1 MSTKTLRKRIALVA
15 VAALGFGLV
24 SGTPANAGTG
34 SASNYTSS
42 LVQSWTALT
51 VVSDAT
57 TGKNGFFYVDTRN
70 TSIPANTAAVGNEKP
85 LQTGEKI
92 ELAVTSAPTGRAV
105 TDLNLNV
112 MKNAGSVVGSAF
124 TTATNTSDGAD
135 TAAVLESDNADNI
148 SPNGSIGS
156 TEALSNE
163 SNRYWFAVNTDTA
176 AALGAGKYT
185 IRIRLTNANSQVI
198 DYTMTVKFVASI
210 ADAGSVLTLART
222 GVITTGAAYA
232 HTANT
237 NITATLRDADGG
249 RIQMGQDLS
258 TGTRA
263 GWAPTLNAN
272 LPATTAAA
280 GETLTISDTGVTAV
294 DHVACG
300 TGGAAACVATTA
312 TSMTR
317 ILSQALAAAGDG
329 VYGISDAGI
338 TTAASSTATVT
349 VRVSTASASASIA
362 VPVITA
368 TTAVLTGATVLLA
381 ATGTALA
388 DTIARA
394 HTAGAISYTLPL
406 SATTAKLTVDTT
418 SVVAGEALTATTTWS
433 GSYASTAVTP
443 ASDDVATVYTDASGK
458 VVINLANTAPVA
470 GGTVDVVITGFADA
484 TESLDIT
491 LTWAK
496 AAIDSLT
503 VIDPVSGVYAK
514 TKSATTFTVI
524 AKDQFGNALSGEQ
537 IIPSLSS
544 TSANYSATTTY
555 APVTTGAAGTATWT
569 LTDAAATDTVG
580 DAITFTS
587 VTNSGET
594 ATYSLTYKATL
605 PAATTLTGFQ
615 SSSQDAAGTA
625 AAGGVAARGVS
636 ISSAEGLTGTL
647 IIARDLSKT
656 LATYDDGASDD
667 MYAVRIRAVTS
678 TGAAATGAA
687 VTLTASTGGWVQGL
701 TGLPGSSLTVAADAS
716 GDAYFRILATATGT
730 LTFTATSGTSSFAFP
745 LTIADQ
751 TNTAARFVTITG
763 ATTGTAN
770 GAGVPVTAT
779 VTDRYGNGVANVNLT
794 VTASGVGAFMG
805 GSTSQSFT
813 TDATGKYTFLAT
825 SYTAAGGS
833 ATYSVNATNATD
845 ASSIAGYSG
854 TNVIDST
861 VKAGN
866 KAASVTVTFAEGT
879 NAAEANAQAATD
891 AAAEATDAANAA
903 TDAANAAAEAADAAT
918 AAAQDAADAVAA
930 LSTQVTE
937 LVSALRKQIT
947 SLTNLVIKIQKKV
960 RA

>member
-34 SASNYTSS
+34 SSSNYTSS

-57 TGKNGFFYVDTRN
+57 TGDNGFFYVDSRN
-70 TSIPANTAAVGNEKP
+70 TSVPANASSVGNEKG
-85 LQTGEKI
+85 LQTGESIKVDVI
-92 ELAVTSAPTGRAV
+92 SAPTGRAV

-112 MKNAGSVVGSAF
+112 MKNAGTVVGSPFA
-124 TTATNTSDGAD
+124 TATNSSDGAE
-135 TAAVLESDNADNI
+135 TATVNESDNADNV
-148 SPNGSIGS
+148 SPNSSIGA

-163 SNRYWFAVNTDTA
+163 LNRYWFAVNTDTA
-176 AALGAGKYT
+176 AALGAGNYT
-185 IRIRLTNANSQVI
+185 IRIRLTNANSAVI

-210 ADAGSVLTLART
+210 ADAGAVLTLAKT
-222 GVITTGAAYA
+222 GTITTGAAFA
-232 HTANT
+232 TTAT
-237 NITATLRDADGG
+237 TSITATLRDAAGG
-249 RIQMGQDLS
+249 RIQEGQAL

-272 LPATTAAA
+272 LPATTSAV
-280 GETLTISDTGVTAV
+280 GETLTIADSGVTAV

-300 TGGAAACVATTA
+300 TGGAAACADTTA

-329 VYGISDAGI
+329 VYGITDSSIA
-338 TTAASSTATVT
+338 TAASSTATVT
-349 VRVSTASASASIA
+349 VRVSNASASASIA

-368 TTAVLTGATVLLA
+368 TTAVLTGTTVLLA
-381 ATGTALA
+381 AAGTASA

-418 SVVAGEALTATTTWS
+418 SVIAGQALTATTSWS
-433 GSYASTAVTP
+433 GSYASAAVTP
-443 ASDDVATVYTDASGK
+443 ATDDVATVYTDASGK
-458 VVINLANTAPVA
+458 VVINVANTAPVA

-496 AAIDSLT
+496 AVIDSLT

-587 VTNSGET
+587 VTNSSET
-594 ATYSLTYKATL
+594 AAFSLTYKATL

-615 SSSQDAAGTA
+615 STTQADAAT
-625 AAGGVAARGVS
+625 VAARGTS
-636 ISSAEGLTGTL
+636 ISASSGLTGTL
-647 IIARDLSKT
+647 VIARDLSKT
-656 LATYDDGASDD
+656 LAAFVDGTADD

-687 VTLTASTGGWVQGL
+687 VTLTATTGGWVQDAV
-701 TGLPGSSLTVAADAS
+701 GLPTTSRTVAADAN
-716 GDAYFRILATATGT
+716 GDAYFRILATATGH
-730 LTFTATSGTSSFAFP
+730 LP
-745 LTIADQ
+745 
-751 TNTAARFVTITG
+751 
-763 ATTGTAN
+763 
-770 GAGVPVTAT
+770 
-779 VTDRYGNGVANVNLT
+779 
-794 VTASGVGAFMG
+794 
-805 GSTSQSFT
+805 SQQHQ
-813 TDATGKYTFLAT
+813 
-825 SYTAAGGS
+825 
-833 ATYSVNATNATD
+833 
-845 ASSIAGYSG
+845 
-854 TNVIDST
+854 
-861 VKAGN
+861 
-866 KAASVTVTFAEGT
+866 EH
-879 NAAEANAQAATD
+879 Q
-891 AAAEATDAANAA
+891 
-903 TDAANAAAEAADAAT
+903 
-918 AAAQDAADAVAA
+918 
-930 LSTQVTE
+930 
-937 LVSALRKQIT
+937 ALR
-947 SLTNLVIKIQKKV
+947 S
-960 RA
+960 R